1 MAHSTH
7 AIEEKELQ
15 IPVQVA
21 GPIEIGHLL
30 REIED
35 IDEKL
40 RQLEIRQGGHQ
51 VKVPQTSR
59 LMDQVIELN
68 EINLLHANHREA
80 VKKFLTETRLHAPQ
94 LHMSFSTDPSP
105 AFVEKL
111 MAWLRANIH
120 PQVLLTVGLQPNIG
134 AGCVVRSSN
143 KTFDFSL
150 RQDFAGKRDMLV
162 EQLMAKQ
169 ESAA

>member
-1 MAHSTH
+1 VAHSTH
-7 AIEEKELQ
+7 AIEDRELK

-30 REIED
+30 NEIEE
-35 IDEKL
+35 IDEQL
-40 RQLEIRQGGHQ
+40 RQLEIRHGGDAI
-51 VKVPQTSR
+51 KMPQTSR
-59 LMDQVIELN
+59 LMDQIVELN

-80 VKKFLTETRLHAPQ
+80 LTKFLTETRQHAPQ
-94 LHMSFSTDPSP
+94 LHMSFSADPSP

-111 MAWLRANIH
+111 MAWLRGNIH
-120 PQVLLTVGLQPNIG
+120 PEVLLTIGLQPNIG
-134 AGCVVRSSN
+134 AGCTVRSSN

-162 EQLMAKQ
+162 EQLQAKQ
-169 ESAA
+169 EPAT